1 MGKIL
6 SVGNF
11 PVCIPTGTLSYDISS
26 YLQFNLQE
34 AMAFF
39 WRVRSWKIQMTG
51 GCSYIID
58 EDENG
63 NDIRLQLQFLGET
76 RQINSL
82 VATEEQLACFNGVF
96 QNPIYDLSS
105 TITVLGETNTVSAGN
120 DFDYYFDSNSSFEE
134 ENAFRIGNTFYIPL
148 IITSGFYG
156 YTATRD
162 TSSYP
167 PQISTG
173 QYSISFNNIIKTGT
187 LYTSPFP
194 EADYS
199 GFFQLSISAGSY
211 WSYGGT
217 YDTATGNPL

>member
-1 MGKIL
+1 
-6 SVGNF
+6 
-11 PVCIPTGTLSYDISS
+11 
-26 YLQFNLQE
+26 
-34 AMAFF
+34 
-39 WRVRSWKIQMTG
+39 MTG
-51 GCSYIID
+51 GFSGIIG

-120 DFDYYFDSNSSFEE
+120 DFDYYFSNPLSRFEE
-134 ENAFRIGNTFYIPL
+134 LDAFRIGNTFYIPL
-148 IITSGFYG
+148 IIASGFYG
-156 YTATRD
+156 YDAMRD

-187 LYTSPFP
+187 LYTSPYP
-194 EADYS
+194 EDDYS